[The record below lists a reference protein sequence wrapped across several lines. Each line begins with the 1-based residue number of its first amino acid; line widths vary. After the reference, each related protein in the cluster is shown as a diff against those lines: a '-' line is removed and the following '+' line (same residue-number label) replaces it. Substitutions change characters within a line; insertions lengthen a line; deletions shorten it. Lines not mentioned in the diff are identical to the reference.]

1 MGFTERN
8 FESTEYTAEELNPKK
23 IIIISCEGRNTEPEY
38 FKTIKEK
45 LSDHISALIKVEI
58 VPKNTNPSEPKD
70 IVCNLD
76 EFLHTE
82 YDYKHEFDDEL
93 WVVWDRETIDS
104 GRKKNIEKILPECR
118 EKNYNIAMTNPLFEF
133 WLLLHVDDI
142 TKYDNETLFL
152 NDWDTPSKNRRYI
165 DKELSNILTNGY
177 NKKNFN
183 RDIVTK
189 ENIDKA
195 LEQEKIF
202 ETKLEEIMDN
212 LGSNIG
218 DLIRNIFKT

>member
-1 MGFTERN
+1 MGFKARN
-8 FESTEYTAEELNPKK
+8 FETTEYIEEELNPKK
-23 IIIISCEGRNTEPEY
+23 IIIISCEGSNTEPAY
-38 FKTIKEK
+38 FKAIKEK
-45 LSDHISALIKVEI
+45 LSEHISALIKVEVI
-58 VPKNTNPSEPKD
+58 PKEAGASEPKD

-82 YDYKHEFDDEL
+82 YDYKNEYDDEL
-93 WVVWDRETIDS
+93 WVVWDREKVDA
-104 GRKKNIEKILPECR
+104 RKENILKILPECR

-142 TKYDNETLFL
+142 TKYNTEILFI

-165 DKELSNILTNGY
+165 DKELSNILSNGY

-183 RDIVTK
+183 SDIVTK

-195 LEQEKIF
+195 LEQEKLF
-202 ETKLEEIMDN
+202 ETKIEKIMDK

>member
-1 MGFTERN
+1 MGFKIRN
-8 FESTEYTAEELNPKK
+8 FERTEYIEKELNPKK
-23 IIIISCEGRNTEPEY
+23 IIIISCEGSNTEPAY
-38 FKTIKEK
+38 FKAIKEK
-45 LSDHISALIKVEI
+45 LSNHISALIKIEL
-58 VPKNTNPSEPKD
+58 VPKEPGASEPRD

-82 YDYKHEFDDEL
+82 YDYKGEYDDEL
-93 WVVWDRETIDS
+93 WVVWDREKVNA
-104 GRKKNIEKILPECR
+104 RKENILNILPECR

-133 WLLLHVDDI
+133 WLLLHFDDI
-142 TKYDNETLFL
+142 TKYNTETLFI
-152 NDWDTPSKNRRYI
+152 NDWNTPSKKRRYI

-189 ENIDKA
+189 DNIDRA
-195 LEQEKIF
+195 LEQEKLF
-202 ETKLEEIMDN
+202 ETELEEIMNN

-218 DLIRNIFKT
+218 DLIRTIFKT

>member
-8 FESTEYTAEELNPKK
+8 FETSEYTEEELDPKK
-23 IIIISCEGRNTEPEY
+23 VIIISCEGSNTEPAY
-38 FKTIKEK
+38 FKAIKEK
-45 LSDHISALIKVEI
+45 LSEYISALIKIEI
-58 VPKNTNPSEPKD
+58 VPKESGASEPKD

-76 EFLHTE
+76 DFLHTE
-82 YDYKHEFDDEL
+82 YDYKYEYDDEL
-93 WVVWDRETIDS
+93 WVVWDREKVDA
-104 GRKKNIEKILPECR
+104 RKKNILKILPECR

-133 WLLLHVDDI
+133 WLLLHIDDI
-142 TKYDNETLFL
+142 TKYDNEILFI
-152 NDWDTPSKNRRYI
+152 NDWDTPSKKRRYI
-165 DKELSNILTNGY
+165 DKKLSNILTNGY

-195 LEQEKIF
+195 LEQEKLF
-202 ETKLEEIMDN
+202 ETEVERIMDN

-218 DLIRNIFKT
+218 DLIRSIFKT